1 MKVHNFTIIILCVM
15 LLIACSVNAK
25 KKVVPV
31 VVEKTPL
38 ELAVE
43 TANEAG
49 LIYEDSDYT
58 GAIEK
63 FAQAIDYYNQALP
76 SAAETDSIPQRV
88 FRLNMN
94 IAKIHNDFAYNLTG
108 QKEFDQAITEY
119 EASLAA
125 YKNLKTE
132 AVPTDSL
139 DYKINNLYMNLAIC
153 SKEAGEYQKAIEYF
167 DLYLDAN
174 PEDNDVLLQKF
185 YIYKDNLKDE
195 NQAFEVLKAYAINKN
210 DFAAS
215 HKLGDLYREKSDT
228 DNAIIWYEKARA
240 LKNDANVLQK
250 LAALYRTKQ
259 QWEMA
264 NQILEQFIL
273 LKPDTDGLKTSYKL
287 IGDNYKNLKNKAKA
301 VEYFEKYLE
310 IEYNED
316 IALYVCLY
324 YYDMKNNTK
333 SMNMANLIL
342 SKNANNT
349 NAILFRAIA
358 RYNLKDMKG
367 AKADFERIQN
377 DPKQGKT
384 AQQYL
389 KIIK

>member
-1 MKVHNFTIIILCVM
+1 MIFLS
-15 LLIACSVNAK
+15 CSINAK

-31 VVEKTPL
+31 VEPEKTKL

-43 TANEAG
+43 TANEAE
-49 LIYEDSDYT
+49 LIYEDGDFT
-58 GAIEK
+58 AAIEK
-63 FAQAIDYYNQALP
+63 FVQAIDYYNQALP
-76 SAAETDSIPQRV
+76 SSVPTDSLPQQIFKLR
-88 FRLNMN
+88 MN
-94 IAKIHNDFAYNLTG
+94 VAKIHNDYAFSLSG
-108 QKEFDQAITEY
+108 QKEFDSAITEY
-119 EASLAA
+119 EASLTA
-125 YKNLKTE
+125 YQNLKNE
-132 AVPTDSL
+132 AAPKDSV
-139 DYKINNLYMNLAIC
+139 DYKIKNLYTNLAIC
-153 SKEAGEYQKAIEYF
+153 SKEAGEYQKAIDYY
-167 DLYLDAN
+167 DLYLNIN

-210 DFAAS
+210 DFNAS
-215 HKLGDLYREKSDT
+215 HKLGDLYREKNDA
-228 DNAIIWYEKARA
+228 DNAILWYDKARSI
-240 LKNDANVLQK
+240 KNDANVLQK

-259 QWEMA
+259 QWENA
-264 NQILEQFIL
+264 TLSLEQFIL
-273 LKPDTDGLKTSYKL
+273 LKPDNDGLKTAYKL
-287 IGDNYKNLKNKAKA
+287 IGDNYKNLKNRAKS

-310 IEYNED
+310 LEYNED

-324 YYDMKNNTK
+324 YYDIKNNAK

-342 SKNANNT
+342 SKNPNNT